1 MREEIRVTVNGR
13 PRVLN
18 VESERTLLDCLR
30 HELDL
35 TGTKYG
41 CGEGQCGACCVLLD
55 GQAVA
60 SCVMPVSA
68 AAGKQVTTI
77 EGVARG
83 EALHPVQEAFLR
95 HAAFQCG
102 FCTPGMIIAAVALLR
117 EHPRPTDAQIREGL
131 ERHLCRCCTYPRILA
146 AIRDAARAMEGNRD
160 ERR

>member
-1 MREEIRVTVNGR
+1 MREEIQVTVNGW

-60 SCVMPVSA
+60 SCVMPIAA
-68 AAGKQVTTI
+68 AAGRQVTTI

-83 EALHPVQEAFLR
+83 EALHPVQAAFLR

-102 FCTPGMIIAAVALLR
+102 FCTPGTIIAAVALLR
-117 EHPRPTDAQIREGL
+117 ENPRPTDAQIREGL
-131 ERHLCRCCTYPRILA
+131 ECHLCRCCTYPRILA
-146 AIRDAARAMEGNRD
+146 AVRDAARAMEENRD
-160 ERR
+160 EQR

>member
-1 MREEIRVTVNGR
+1 MREEFRVTVNGR

-18 VESERTLLDCLR
+18 VEGERSLLDCLR

-60 SCVMPVSA
+60 SCVIPVSA
-68 AAGKQVTTI
+68 AVGKSVTTI
-77 EGVARG
+77 EGLARG

-102 FCTPGMIIAAVALLR
+102 FCTPGMIVAAVALLR
-117 EHPRPTDAQIREGL
+117 ENPKPTDPEIREGL

-146 AIRDAARAMEGNRD
+146 AVRDAARAMEENRH
-160 ERR
+160 E